1 MHSFN
6 GNAAW
11 AEKFLDLGFM
21 LSYSGVCT
29 FGNASEVREAIKR
42 TPLEPLMTRYTLE
55 FIAKELR
62 ISAEDLA
69 EKTYENTKRVLRING

>member
-1 MHSFN
+1 
-6 GNAAW
+6 
-11 AEKFLDLGFM
+11 M
-21 LSYSGVCT
+21 LVETDAPYL
-29 FGNASEVREAIKR
+29 
-42 TPLEPLMTRYTLE
+42 TPMPFRGKMNEPLMTRYTLE

>member
-1 MHSFN
+1 
-6 GNAAW
+6 
-11 AEKFLDLGFM
+11 
-21 LSYSGVCT
+21 
-29 FGNASEVREAIKR
+29 
-42 TPLEPLMTRYTLE
+42 MTRYTLE